1 MAAMKRNTRA
11 RPNQAARLLKEPTVH
26 FFIIAAAIL
35 FTHRLAVGDPRV
47 IVITPALKGDLLRR
61 YQDQLSRP
69 PTSGEADSFMRAWKE
84 EEALYR
90 EALREGLDRDDP
102 TVRNVLISKMRDRV
116 ALQARM
122 PEPTEAELQHYFE
135 QHRDQFEAP
144 MIYEHEY
151 VAFPKSE
158 VGAERERAKYERLLK
173 ADATTASLGLHST
186 AAKVNRERIE
196 QQFGPETADR
206 ICHLPIGQWQ
216 ELETNDRLLLV
227 KMIEVQGG
235 LPEPQAL
242 HARLLAGWQ
251 AIMGQKAVEQAT
263 HVISDRYRFEE
274 PAR

>member
-135 QHRDQFEAP
+135 QHRDQFETP
-144 MIYEHEY
+144 LIYEHEY
-151 VAFPKSE
+151 VVFPKTE
-158 VGAERERAKYERLLK
+158 AGAEQERAKYERSLK
-173 ADATTASLGLHST
+173 AGATTASLGLHST

-196 QQFGPETADR
+196 QQFGREAADK

-216 ELETNDRLLLV
+216 EIETNDRLLLV

-235 LPEPQAL
+235 LPEPNEL

-251 AIMGQKAVEQAT
+251 GVMGQKSMAQAT
-263 HVISDRYRFEE
+263 HGIANRYRFEE